1 MPISVERSLLI
12 IVVCGLV
19 VFTTRAIPFVLFSG
33 KKEIPEIVKYLGKVL
48 PPAVVGMLVIYCLK
62 AVNVVKFPFGLPEF
76 IAVFVVIVLHV
87 WKRNNLLSIG
97 VGTVLYMVLIQTVF
111 AFVEINSKMCFCGH
125 KNQILPDKS
134 GV

>member
-87 WKRNNLLSIG
+87 WKRNNLLSSQADNIRCRPHRQ
-97 VGTVLYMVLIQTVF
+97 VPYSARLQ
-111 AFVEINSKMCFCGH
+111 SKQKLLRFPNTNC
-125 KNQILPDKS
+125 PPY
-134 GV
+134 

>member
-48 PPAVVGMLVIYCLK
+48 PPAVVGML
-62 AVNVVKFPFGLPEF
+62 
-76 IAVFVVIVLHV
+76 
-87 WKRNNLLSIG
+87 
-97 VGTVLYMVLIQTVF
+97 YMVLIQTVF
-111 AFVEINSKMCFCGH
+111 A
-125 KNQILPDKS
+125 
-134 GV
+134 

>member
-1 MPISVERSLLI
+1 MHACMQFDV
-12 IVVCGLV
+12 
-19 VFTTRAIPFVLFSG
+19 
-33 KKEIPEIVKYLGKVL
+33 YLSDPHYTEKV
-48 PPAVVGMLVIYCLK
+48 AIYCLK

-111 AFVEINSKMCFCGH
+111 A
-125 KNQILPDKS
+125 
-134 GV
+134 

>member
-97 VGTVLYMVLIQTVF
+97 VGTVLYMVLIHLSLTRKHRRLLHQQ
-111 AFVEINSKMCFCGH
+111 K
-125 KNQILPDKS
+125 
-134 GV
+134 

>member
-33 KKEIPEIVKYLGKVL
+33 KKEIPEIVK
-48 PPAVVGMLVIYCLK
+48 C
-62 AVNVVKFPFGLPEF
+62 LPEF

-111 AFVEINSKMCFCGH
+111 A
-125 KNQILPDKS
+125 
-134 GV
+134 

>member
-76 IAVFVVIVLHV
+76 IAVFVVIV

-111 AFVEINSKMCFCGH
+111 A
-125 KNQILPDKS
+125 
-134 GV
+134 

>member
-33 KKEIPEIVKYLGKVL
+33 KKEIPEIVKYPGKVL

-111 AFVEINSKMCFCGH
+111 A
-125 KNQILPDKS
+125 
-134 GV
+134 

>member
-76 IAVFVVIVLHV
+76 V

-111 AFVEINSKMCFCGH
+111 A
-125 KNQILPDKS
+125 
-134 GV
+134 

>member
-48 PPAVVGMLVIYCLK
+48 QLWECL
-62 AVNVVKFPFGLPEF
+62 LF
-76 IAVFVVIVLHV
+76 IA
-87 WKRNNLLSIG
+87 
-97 VGTVLYMVLIQTVF
+97 
-111 AFVEINSKMCFCGH
+111 
-125 KNQILPDKS
+125 
-134 GV
+134 

>member
-48 PPAVVGMLVIYCLK
+48 PP
-62 AVNVVKFPFGLPEF
+62 VNDN
-76 IAVFVVIVLHV
+76 I
-87 WKRNNLLSIG
+87 LSYPDA
-97 VGTVLYMVLIQTVF
+97 LYSEYIS
-111 AFVEINSKMCFCGH
+111 E
-125 KNQILPDKS
+125 
-134 GV
+134 

>member
-33 KKEIPEIVKYLGKVL
+33 KKEIPEIVKYLG
-48 PPAVVGMLVIYCLK
+48 MLVIYCLK
-62 AVNVVKFPFGLPEF
+62 TVNVVKFPFGLPEF
-76 IAVFVVIVLHV
+76 IAVFVVVVLHV

-111 AFVEINSKMCFCGH
+111 A
-125 KNQILPDKS
+125 
-134 GV
+134 

>member
-48 PPAVVGMLVIYCLK
+48 PPAVVGDACYLLLKDSKCSEVSLWSAGIYCS
-62 AVNVVKFPFGLPEF
+62 FRSSCF
-76 IAVFVVIVLHV
+76 
-87 WKRNNLLSIG
+87 
-97 VGTVLYMVLIQTVF
+97 TC
-111 AFVEINSKMCFCGH
+111 VEK
-125 KNQILPDKS
+125 K
-134 GV
+134 